1 MILSYDNED
10 ITYINYK
17 NRIPT
22 GNHIANGIIRLS
34 NGNNFIISIT
44 KYADASKNLQC
55 NYIDPTGVSRNVSV
69 NIENSADYIYDL
81 V

>member
-10 ITYINYK
+10 ITDINYK
-17 NRIPT
+17 NKIPT
-22 GNHIANGIIRLS
+22 GNHIANGIIRLG

-44 KYADASKNLQC
+44 KYADTYKNLQC
-55 NYIDPTGVSRNVSV
+55 NYIGPSGVSGNASI
-69 NIENSADYIYDL
+69 NINNSTDYIYDL